1 MTGDKRLSELYR
13 IETQRLS
20 QAQHALTGDY
30 SHPVFGQGGVPAEL
44 MLLGEAPGADEARCG
59 RPFVGKAGRQLVE
72 LLLGAGIER
81 EKVFITKTVQYRPT
95 HEKARTVSNRT
106 PGKREIEDGLELLR
120 QEVDIVAP
128 RIIATLGNTP
138 LFAVLR
144 LAGIKEAS
152 VGQTHGRRMQLYIG
166 ERTYLLFALYHPASA
181 IYNPKLLPLMREDIL
196 ALGALWKE
204 AGES

>member
-1 MTGDKRLSELYR
+1 MTGDKQLSELYR
-13 IETQRLS
+13 IEAQRLS

-30 SHPVFGQGGVPAEL
+30 SHPVFGQGGIPAGL
-44 MLLGEAPGADEARCG
+44 MLLGEAPGADEAKCG
-59 RPFVGKAGRQLVE
+59 CPFVGKAGRQLDE

-81 EKVFITKTVQYRPT
+81 ERVFITNAVKYRPT

-106 PGKREIEDGLELLR
+106 PGKHEIEDGLGLLR
-120 QEVDIVAP
+120 EEVNIAAP

-144 LAGIKEAS
+144 LAGMKELN
-152 VGQTHGRRMQLYIG
+152 VGQAHGRSMQLCIG
-166 ERTYLLFALYHPASA
+166 ERAYLLFALYHPASA